1 MMGGRHAVRRTGLF
15 VAGLFTLALMGCTT
29 QPQEPLHLGDPF
41 PAQTPTAEAHNW
53 RVLTY
58 WHVLAVKCPFD
69 GLPVEML
76 AMAVNERAPIGVFD
90 PHRFDD
96 AETAGRARA
105 AAALATDREAA
116 CKAAKDAVE
125 AEFPAW
131 MKAVEDNE
139 QAHDAE
145 MDRFAHRKAP

>member
-1 MMGGRHAVRRTGLF
+1 MAARRTRHGTASI
-15 VAGLFTLALMGCTT
+15 VAGLLALAAAGCAT
-29 QPQEPLHLGDPF
+29 PQEEPLHLGDPF
-41 PAQTPTAEAHNW
+41 PAQTPAAESHNW

-76 AMAVNERAPIGVFD
+76 AMAVNERAPIRVVD

-116 CKAAKDAVE
+116 CKAAKDAVD

-131 MKAVEDNE
+131 MKALEDNE
-139 QAHDAE
+139 QAHNAE
-145 MDRFAHRKAP
+145 FDRFWHRKAP

>member
-1 MMGGRHAVRRTGLF
+1 MPARHPLSSNGGLAAALIASVM
-15 VAGLFTLALMGCTT
+15 AGCAT
-29 QPQEPLHLGDPF
+29 PPEEPLHLGDPF
-41 PAQTPTAEAHNW
+41 PTQTPSAEAHNW

-76 AMAVNERAPIGVFD
+76 AMAVNGRAPIRAFD

-96 AETAGRARA
+96 AEKAGRARA

-116 CKAAKDAVE
+116 CTRAPRDVD

-131 MKAVEDNE
+131 TKAVKDNE
-139 QAHDAE
+139 QAHNAE
-145 MDRFAHRKAP
+145 MDRFAHRRAP